1 MSKTQKSQ
9 DKIFFFDSQQ
19 NLEKK
24 LELSEKILPL
34 INGYT
39 IKQIEESFQSIMTNL
54 KCGFIINL
62 ED

>member
-39 IKQIEESFQSIMTNL
+39 IKQIEESFQSIMIDL